1 MSSIGTYEDW
11 TGNVV
16 GEADVRSLDPGAVRA
31 LRAKYALRFPE
42 QADEVNDWDA
52 AVFLSKAGVLK
63 RGKITVAAMILLG
76 KSSEHVLPD
85 SVCIRW
91 RSLDVDGAVTDSR
104 TFNGPMLLSSVQ
116 ASSAVRNW
124 SVETGGKVQRTVS
137 AYRTA
142 TLEEA
147 ILNAVAHQDYA
158 LGGTIDVIER
168 DKESVTI
175 RSGGS
180 FGSQPPESFALG
192 RASPHPSRN
201 RFLREAMSKSGI
213 TMGHGSGIRGM
224 YLSQTFRHFPLP
236 SYYIDDSCVSV
247 TIPGVRFGLLPR
259 MMDSRELSLE
269 DAIDLDRV
277 CSGRFVPERR
287 MRGLIERGLVDTAG
301 GVPCPIAGVP
311 EPRRITDR
319 EAVLE
324 LLCSGPVTR
333 SEVAELLRSRTARPM
348 TTEQLY
354 VKATNLLQS
363 LRREGRLVKS
373 AGSTK
378 SASYELSDGSRDGAS
393 RCGGI
398 FWQTATVVCCMCSPD
413 IEASRQGM
421 VSEVCRT
428 RQRACQGGIEKALTK
443 QILRTMRGG
452 LSAGSG
458 SEQHSQQEYH
468 GQNDEEYPEY
478 REEARSTYVGCH
490 NSPEDSE
497 YDHSDSHDHAL
508 KFSKHH
514 EIKGLQVDNCYPQA
528 GDRVSGGAG
537 SISSSQVGCRHIY

>member
-104 TFNGPMLLSSVQ
+104 TFNGPMLLSAVQ

-180 FGSQPPESFALG
+180 FGSQSPESFALG
-192 RASPHPSRN
+192 KASPHPSRN

-224 YLSQTFRHFPLP
+224 YLSQAYRHFPLP
-236 SYYIDDSCVSV
+236 SYY
-247 TIPGVRFGLLPR
+247 
-259 MMDSRELSLE
+259 
-269 DAIDLDRV
+269 
-277 CSGRFVPERR
+277 
-287 MRGLIERGLVDTAG
+287 
-301 GVPCPIAGVP
+301 
-311 EPRRITDR
+311 
-319 EAVLE
+319 
-324 LLCSGPVTR
+324 
-333 SEVAELLRSRTARPM
+333 
-348 TTEQLY
+348 
-354 VKATNLLQS
+354 
-363 LRREGRLVKS
+363 
-373 AGSTK
+373 
-378 SASYELSDGSRDGAS
+378 
-393 RCGGI
+393 
-398 FWQTATVVCCMCSPD
+398 
-413 IEASRQGM
+413 
-421 VSEVCRT
+421 
-428 RQRACQGGIEKALTK
+428 
-443 QILRTMRGG
+443 
-452 LSAGSG
+452 
-458 SEQHSQQEYH
+458 
-468 GQNDEEYPEY
+468 
-478 REEARSTYVGCH
+478 
-490 NSPEDSE
+490 
-497 YDHSDSHDHAL
+497 
-508 KFSKHH
+508 
-514 EIKGLQVDNCYPQA
+514 
-528 GDRVSGGAG
+528 
-537 SISSSQVGCRHIY
+537 

>member
-1 MSSIGTYEDW
+1 
-11 TGNVV
+11 
-16 GEADVRSLDPGAVRA
+16 
-31 LRAKYALRFPE
+31 
-42 QADEVNDWDA
+42 
-52 AVFLSKAGVLK
+52 
-63 RGKITVAAMILLG
+63 
-76 KSSEHVLPD
+76 
-85 SVCIRW
+85 
-91 RSLDVDGAVTDSR
+91 
-104 TFNGPMLLSSVQ
+104 MLLSAVQ

-180 FGSQPPESFALG
+180 FGSQQPESFALG

-224 YLSQTFRHFPLP
+224 YLSQAYRHFPMP

-301 GVPCPIAGVP
+301 GIPCPVAGVP

-324 LLCSGPVTR
+324 LLRSGPVTR

-348 TTEQLY
+348 TTEQLS

-378 SASYELSDGSRDGAS
+378 SASYELSDGSRD
-393 RCGGI
+393 
-398 FWQTATVVCCMCSPD
+398 
-413 IEASRQGM
+413 
-421 VSEVCRT
+421 
-428 RQRACQGGIEKALTK
+428 
-443 QILRTMRGG
+443 
-452 LSAGSG
+452 
-458 SEQHSQQEYH
+458 
-468 GQNDEEYPEY
+468 
-478 REEARSTYVGCH
+478 
-490 NSPEDSE
+490 
-497 YDHSDSHDHAL
+497 
-508 KFSKHH
+508 
-514 EIKGLQVDNCYPQA
+514 
-528 GDRVSGGAG
+528 
-537 SISSSQVGCRHIY
+537 

>member
-104 TFNGPMLLSSVQ
+104 TFNGPMLLSAVQ

-124 SVETGGKVQRTVS
+124 SVETGGKVQRMVS

-213 TMGHGSGIRGM
+213 TMGNGSGIRGM

-301 GVPCPIAGVP
+301 GIPCPVVGVP

-324 LLCSGPVTR
+324 LLRSGPVTR
-333 SEVAELLRSRTARPM
+333 LEVAELLRSRTARPM
-348 TTEQLY
+348 TTEQLS

-393 RCGGI
+393 RCGDI
-398 FWQTATVVCCMCSPD
+398 FWQTATVIGCMCSPD
-413 IEASRQGM
+413 IEVSRKGM

-428 RQRACQGGIEKALTK
+428 R
-443 QILRTMRGG
+443 
-452 LSAGSG
+452 
-458 SEQHSQQEYH
+458 
-468 GQNDEEYPEY
+468 
-478 REEARSTYVGCH
+478 
-490 NSPEDSE
+490 
-497 YDHSDSHDHAL
+497 
-508 KFSKHH
+508 
-514 EIKGLQVDNCYPQA
+514 
-528 GDRVSGGAG
+528 
-537 SISSSQVGCRHIY
+537 